1 MGLTETD
8 AVKQAMLDIK
18 LVTEFCGIEEEKE
31 IIPQVFLCHA
41 EQKQRVF
48 IEIISMTYKFCI
60 SYTLYDKH

>member
-41 EQKQRVF
+41 EQKQKEF
-48 IEIISMTYKFCI
+48 
-60 SYTLYDKH
+60 LL

>member
-31 IIPQVFLCHA
+31 IIPQVIILCRNKNKNFLL
-41 EQKQRVF
+41 R
-48 IEIISMTYKFCI
+48 
-60 SYTLYDKH
+60 

>member
-31 IIPQVFLCHA
+31 IIPQVSLLLCHA
-41 EQKQRVF
+41 ESKLKELL
-48 IEIISMTYKFCI
+48 IELI
-60 SYTLYDKH
+60 